1 MLKQMEC
8 PVWENASAMILVLTA
23 LQSEANASDVSARGG
38 KAVLGMHCVFF
49 HILSSWSPVMETQFL
64 QCTPA

>member
-1 MLKQMEC
+1 MLKQVEC

-49 HILSSWSPVMETQFL
+49 YILSS
-64 QCTPA
+64 